1 MAAWIIRSNRGLS
14 DLGEP
19 APFHRFLK
27 IPREWQFMPNKIGKA
42 DLHIHT
48 SYSYDG
54 TATVTAMLE
63 HVAHHTD
70 LDVIAIT
77 DHDEIDGALEAV
89 ELAPRYGIEV
99 IPGIEIST
107 AEGHVLA
114 LFVKKL
120 IPSNLSLVE
129 TVRCVAE
136 QEGVCIAP
144 HPGGRWSWC
153 LSEAA
158 IHHALLQPGVAQTLL
173 GLETYNA
180 SLPDLRL
187 NTKALEMNIGLALAS
202 VGNSD
207 AHMPWMIGLAA
218 TCFPGH
224 KAIHLRTALQQR
236 MTTPTV
242 MQRPGYYIASYLK
255 GQILRQCGFVHCA
268 SAKPGGRAVLRR
280 LTVTKT
286 WQRINQPMM
295 AK

>member
-1 MAAWIIRSNRGLS
+1 MAAQIQAKMTHPATGI
-14 DLGEP
+14 P
-19 APFHRFLK
+19 APVASYPPSGAKLPIVTHK
-27 IPREWQFMPNKIGKA
+27 TGKA

-54 TATVTAMLE
+54 TATVAVMLE
-63 HVAHHTD
+63 HIVHHTD

-77 DHDEIDGALEAV
+77 DHDEIDGALEAL
-89 ELAPRYGIEV
+89 ELAQRYNLEV

-120 IPSNLSLVE
+120 IPPNLPLVE
-129 TVRCVAE
+129 TVQRVAE
-136 QEGVCIAP
+136 QDGVCIAA

-158 IHHALLQPGVAQTLL
+158 IRQALCQPGIAQTLL

-187 NTKALEMNIGLALAS
+187 NKLALAMNMNLALAN

-207 AHMPWMIGLAA
+207 AHMPWMVGLAV
-218 TCFPGH
+218 TRFPGH
-224 KAIHLRTALQQR
+224 KATHLRTALQQR
-236 MTTPTV
+236 LTTTTV
-242 MQRPGYYIASYLK
+242 LPRPGYYIASYLK
-255 GQILRQCGFVHCA
+255 GQILRYFGLVHCA
-268 SAKPGGRAVLRR
+268 PTKPGGRTVLRR
-280 LTVTKT
+280 FE
-286 WQRINQPMM
+286 QPVM